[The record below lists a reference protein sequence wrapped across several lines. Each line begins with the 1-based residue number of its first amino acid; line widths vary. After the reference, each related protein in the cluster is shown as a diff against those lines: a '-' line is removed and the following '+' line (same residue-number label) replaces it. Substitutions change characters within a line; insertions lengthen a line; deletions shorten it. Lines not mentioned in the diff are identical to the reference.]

1 MVGMQKIP
9 VSIFLINRVQ
19 GRFELFEK
27 KVGDSHISLYLICC
41 FNSPFMLQRLFL
53 IGLIVLVSSCISNK
67 RITYLQNLSDSTA
80 YALNEFIPFAEVD
93 YKYILQP
100 FDIVQIDFASSDP
113 LLVEGFSFQR
123 AQQMGMG
130 VGGGG
135 GLGSDPMYMNGYSID
150 EEGMVEIPRIGK
162 VKIGGMTEEE
172 AKNLVQEK
180 INSFFKD
187 DVYVRL
193 RIAGIRYTTLGEFNR
208 VGVQIIYKNRATI
221 FDALANSGETSLLGK
236 KNQLFL
242 IRQYG
247 DGVKIHQINLNDRAL
262 LASPFFFI
270 QPNDILYMEPMK
282 IRQFGTADNL
292 TASLA
297 LIGGILA
304 SVLLI
309 VNLVTGEI

>member
-1 MVGMQKIP
+1 MKLLNLKKFYSLGLDRNYSTQ
-9 VSIFLINRVQ
+9 
-19 GRFELFEK
+19 
-27 KVGDSHISLYLICC
+27 KVGDSHIYLYLIRC
-41 FNSPFMLQRLFL
+41 FNSPFMINRLFL
-53 IGLIVLVSSCISNK
+53 IGLIVLASSCISNK
-67 RITYLQNLSDSTA
+67 RITYLQNLSDSSA

-113 LLVEGFSFQR
+113 VLVEGFAFQR
-123 AQQMGMG
+123 SQQQVGGFGGG
-130 VGGGG
+130 VGGT
-135 GLGSDPMYMNGYSID
+135 GSDPLYMNGYSID
-150 EEGMVEIPRIGK
+150 EQGMVEIPRIGK
-162 VKIGGMTEEE
+162 VKIAGLNEEE

-187 DVYVRL
+187 DVFVRL

-221 FDALANSGETSLLGK
+221 FDALANSGETTLLGK
-236 KNQLFL
+236 KNKLFL